1 MTNEEAKKII
11 FYQWQD
17 FLEHNIDY
25 AGISEAYEM
34 AIKALEQD
42 KWIPVSERY
51 PEEEGEE
58 YLVCYDDGT
67 IRIRHLYFTVADNEP
82 YFEYGLGIVAWMSLP
97 TQYTASPT
105 GAEGCGE

>member
-1 MTNEEAKKII
+1 MTNEEANKII
-11 FYQWQD
+11 FNQWQA
-17 FLEHNIDY
+17 FLEENIDY
-25 AGISEAYEM
+25 GGISEAYKL

-67 IRIRHLYFTVADNEP
+67 IRIRNLYFTVMDNEP
-82 YFEYGLGIVAWMSLP
+82 YFDYGQGIVAWMPLP
-97 TQYTASPT
+97 TQYK
-105 GAEGCGE
+105 AEGSEE